1 MEMEKEV
8 IYENDDVHLNL
19 RLGLPGSHETL
30 EKKSGSKRASSE
42 VVDNEV
48 ANKGDQ
54 DSSPPPTKTQV
65 VGWPPVRSHR
75 KNILQQ
81 HKKEADATGM
91 YVKVGMD
98 GAPFLRKID
107 LKLYNNYPQLL
118 EALQN
123 MFKCT
128 IGYNGSEHAPT
139 YEDKDGDWMLAG
151 DVPWEMFIT
160 SCKRMR
166 IMKASEAKGSGCL

>member
-1 MEMEKEV
+1 M
-8 IYENDDVHLNL
+8 
-19 RLGLPGSHETL
+19 
-30 EKKSGSKRASSE
+30 
-42 VVDNEV
+42 
-48 ANKGDQ
+48 
-54 DSSPPPTKTQV
+54 
-65 VGWPPVRSHR
+65 VGWPPVRSYR

-81 HKKEADATGM
+81 NKREAEFSGM
-91 YVKVGMD
+91 YVKVSMD

-107 LKLYNNYPQLL
+107 LKLYKNYAQLL
-118 EALQN
+118 DALQE

-128 IGYNGSEHAPT
+128 VGYGGSEHAPT

-166 IMKASEAKGSGCL
+166 IMKASEARGLGCL